1 MEQILNKLSE
11 IELTARRIMEDADRT
26 RASLSAEME
35 QECKSFD
42 AGLEQETNRE
52 IEKLRS
58 SLEEKKNSELAALRQ
73 STEQALADLDA
84 YYSRN
89 HDKLAEEL
97 FRKLIDR

>member
-58 SLEEKKNSELAALRQ
+58 SLEEKKNSELVALGRVPKKR
-73 STEQALADLDA
+73 SPIWTPITAGTMI
-84 YYSRN
+84 N
-89 HDKLAEEL
+89 W
-97 FRKLIDR
+97 RKSCSGNL